1 MGADIDESVDSQGF
15 GLIFRENKFA
25 CNCDKTNWFIAAMTH
40 EFDRDVI
47 ANGGGSL
54 QFLQYLWDTAGNCVT
69 CTLRQCD
76 VTQERFHDFARNALI
91 IHKNELKCSSSGKA
105 LKSQNP
111 DGQGMNFFGT

>member
-1 MGADIDESVDSQGF
+1 
-15 GLIFRENKFA
+15 
-25 CNCDKTNWFIAAMTH
+25 MTH

-69 CTLRQCD
+69 CSLRQCD

-91 IHKNELKCSSSGKA
+91 IHKNELKCSSSGI
-105 LKSQNP
+105 LTTILYILPN
-111 DGQGMNFFGT
+111 T

>member
-1 MGADIDESVDSQGF
+1 
-15 GLIFRENKFA
+15 
-25 CNCDKTNWFIAAMTH
+25 MTH

-69 CTLRQCD
+69 CSLRQCD

-91 IHKNELKCSSSGKA
+91 IHKNELKCSSSGTFFIFYSTT
-105 LKSQNP
+105 KSELSTWVTIFN
-111 DGQGMNFFGT
+111 GVYVLFFQEKP